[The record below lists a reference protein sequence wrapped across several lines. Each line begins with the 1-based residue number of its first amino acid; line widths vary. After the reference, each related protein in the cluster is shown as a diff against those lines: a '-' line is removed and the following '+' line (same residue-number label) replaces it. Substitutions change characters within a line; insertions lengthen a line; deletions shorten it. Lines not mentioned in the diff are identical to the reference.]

1 MTGKKY
7 ILRTMDKDGR
17 SHGGFQWNLEI
28 GGETVAPDWSPRAE
42 CGNGLHGFLN
52 GQGDGSLA
60 NWESDAIW
68 AVVSTTGEV
77 VDLGGKVKFE
87 RGTTEFVGDLAGA
100 AKFLSDLGIN
110 NAVIGGTA
118 TAGYKGTATAGYR
131 GTATAGDEGTATAGY
146 RGTATAGNGGTAT
159 AGNGGTATA
168 GDYGTATAGNGGAL
182 IIEYSDGIRPRVL
195 VGYVGEDGIKPNVA
209 YKISDGKFVEAD

>member
-118 TAGYKGTATAGYR
+118 TAGYR
-131 GTATAGDEGTATAGY
+131 
-146 RGTATAGNGGTAT
+146 GTAT